1 MSDAAAWAQAYLSA
15 AAILVSGALAVFV
28 PWNERRLARHRED
41 RARLGIEV
49 RRSNSG
55 GLEVNLRYTPEFQN
69 YAIGA
74 SITILSPSGARVYKG
89 ISTKHVADDG
99 CVTDERRIGA
109 LGQNVRYNA
118 ISLQPSENT
127 NYLYFEGLMLVEYPD
142 ERPGPFSAEVRIDI
156 LYHGNYRILSRKVRI
171 SAIDDEYYSH
181 GGPIAV
187 IVGKRD
193 F

>member
-1 MSDAAAWAQAYLSA
+1 MSDSAAWAQAYLSA
-15 AAILVSGALAVFV
+15 AAILVSGGLAVFV
-28 PWNERRLARHRED
+28 PWNERRLARRRED

-74 SITILSPSGARVYKG
+74 SLRIISPSDARVYKG
-89 ISTKHVADDG
+89 LSSKHVAEDG
-99 CVTDERRIGA
+99 CVIDERVIGS
-109 LGQNVRYNA
+109 LGHNVRYNA
-118 ISLQPSENT
+118 ISLRPSDNT
-127 NYLYFEGLMLVEYPD
+127 NCSYFEGLMLIEYPD
-142 ERPGPFSAEVRIDI
+142 ERPGPFTADVQIDI
-156 LYHGNYRILSRKVRI
+156 LYHGNYRRLSRKLRI
-171 SAIDDEYYSH
+171 SAIDDEYYAN